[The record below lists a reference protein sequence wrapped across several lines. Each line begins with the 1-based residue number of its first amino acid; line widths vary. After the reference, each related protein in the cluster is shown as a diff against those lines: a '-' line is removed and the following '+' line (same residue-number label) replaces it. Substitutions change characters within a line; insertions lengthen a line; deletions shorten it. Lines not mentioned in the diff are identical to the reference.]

1 MVKEGEISLELS
13 RVQGALEA
21 KAQAA
26 REESEAAQAQ
36 LQQVRHTHS
45 CAYPALVSSH
55 RGAVRDAGCDPDVC
69 PKERRH
75 PVCERRG

>member
-1 MVKEGEISLELS
+1 MVKEEEISLELS

-36 LQQVRHTHS
+36 LQQVSHTQLMWAS
-45 CAYPALVSSH
+45 GS
-55 RGAVRDAGCDPDVC
+55 
-69 PKERRH
+69 
-75 PVCERRG
+75 